1 MDIAR
6 YKKPI
11 IITTIIIAVAL
22 IGWLVYFY
30 FFTFSILSTS
40 PSSDRVAIQ
49 SPTIKIQTN
58 RTISNTAI
66 KFDDHGAGIVASVNH
81 FNKTVVINLY
91 QNMVSER
98 TYTITLQDITSN
110 DGYAIDTFTYTFIPK
125 NDDSLLSDEDKNIIL
140 ERQDD
145 KPAVVND
152 PVANATPLSTD
163 SYVIKSTLNATP
175 DGKGSVSLV
184 ATIFLTRED
193 MIAGRDASIATYQAE
208 ITARLA
214 LINGYTPEKYP
225 ITYIIQDP

>member
-11 IITTIIIAVAL
+11 IIISVTIAVTL
-22 IGWLVYFY
+22 VGWLIYFY

-49 SPTIKIQTN
+49 SPVIKIETN
-58 RTISNTAI
+58 KEISDKTI
-66 KFDDHGAGIVASVNH
+66 KFDDGGTGIVASVNR
-81 FNKTVVINLY
+81 FNKTIIINLY
-91 QNMVSER
+91 QNMVSDKV
-98 TYTITLQDITSN
+98 YVITLQDISST
-110 DGYAIDTFTYTFIPK
+110 DGYVIDTYTYTFTPK

-145 KPAVVND
+145 KPAVIND

-193 MIAGRDASIATYQAE
+193 MIAGRDTSVANYQADIAT
-208 ITARLA
+208 RLA
-214 LINGYTPEKYP
+214 LIDGYTPEKYP